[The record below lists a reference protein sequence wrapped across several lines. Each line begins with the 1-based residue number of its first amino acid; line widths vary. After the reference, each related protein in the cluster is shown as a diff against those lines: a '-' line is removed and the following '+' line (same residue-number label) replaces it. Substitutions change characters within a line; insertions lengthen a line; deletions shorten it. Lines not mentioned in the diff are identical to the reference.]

1 MLSRGIADIRR
12 PLIRG
17 APIYEYTPRAC
28 HAEQG
33 AGRTSASTPPNP
45 DCPFTAWDQPG
56 RCDYITSV
64 SAIVTCRS
72 SGLRVDLTGSR
83 RRREGPPPS
92 AFLPLQRKMPA
103 LGPKTAQLIVFR
115 PRAICVKATSCV
127 KSDIVLYVSIGRIQ
141 SAGGWRGESQK
152 GEKGVPEVAW
162 PQPARR
168 VGETANIFYLNRS

>member
-1 MLSRGIADIRR
+1 MSTR
-12 PLIRG
+12 PEPAMSNREPG
-17 APIYEYTPRAC
+17 ARAP
-28 HAEQG
+28 Q
-33 AGRTSASTPPNP
+33 RLTSP
-45 DCPFTAWDQPG
+45 DCPFAAWDQPG
-56 RCDYITSV
+56 RRNYITSV

-103 LGPKTAQLIVFR
+103 LGPKTVQLIVFR

-141 SAGGWRGESQK
+141 SAGGWRRGES
-152 GEKGVPEVAW
+152 E
-162 PQPARR
+162 RR
-168 VGETANIFYLNRS
+168 ERSAGGGLAATC

>member
-1 MLSRGIADIRR
+1 MSNREPGARAPQR
-12 PLIRG
+12 P
-17 APIYEYTPRAC
+17 
-28 HAEQG
+28 
-33 AGRTSASTPPNP
+33 TSP
-45 DCPFTAWDQPG
+45 DCPFAAWDQPG
-56 RCDYITSV
+56 RRNYITSVYITSV

-103 LGPKTAQLIVFR
+103 LGPKTVQLIVFR

-141 SAGGWRGESQK
+141 SAGGWRRGES
-152 GEKGVPEVAW
+152 E
-162 PQPARR
+162 RR
-168 VGETANIFYLNRS
+168 ERSAGGGLAATC